1 MRSGVPKKWNG
12 NETTRSGRSH
22 PIMIVYLHGF
32 NSGAASGKAAWL
44 RAHLPELTV
53 LSPTYPAHRVTEAP
67 QVVRAFV
74 AQARLEHAADRR
86 VLLIGSSLGGF
97 WARHL
102 APELRAGMVL
112 INPAIHPETDLLDV
126 VGPQVNEATGERYTL
141 TEAEVRA
148 LAKCKHPQC
157 DPGVPT
163 LVLLDQ
169 GDDLL
174 DWREAEDYYRGCGQ
188 TRVYPGGS
196 HRFDHLPESLDEI
209 RAVHARC
216 PE

>member
-1 MRSGVPKKWNG
+1 
-12 NETTRSGRSH
+12 
-22 PIMIVYLHGF
+22 MIVYLHGF
-32 NSGAASGKAAWL
+32 NSGAASGKATWL
-44 RAHLPELTV
+44 RQHLADLTV
-53 LSPTYPAHRVTEAP
+53 LSPTYPAHRVVEGP
-67 QVVRAFV
+67 QVLRAFI
-74 AQARLEHAADRR
+74 AEARRAYPADRR
-86 VLLIGSSLGGF
+86 LLLIGSSLGGF

-112 INPAIHPETDLLDV
+112 INPAIHPETDLLAV

-148 LAKCKHPQC
+148 LASCKHPAC

-174 DWREAEDYYRGCGQ
+174 DWREAEAYYRGCGR
-188 TRVYPGGS
+188 TLAYPGGS
-196 HRFDHLPESLDEI
+196 HRFEHLPESLADI
-209 RAVHARC
+209 RALHARC
-216 PE
+216 PD